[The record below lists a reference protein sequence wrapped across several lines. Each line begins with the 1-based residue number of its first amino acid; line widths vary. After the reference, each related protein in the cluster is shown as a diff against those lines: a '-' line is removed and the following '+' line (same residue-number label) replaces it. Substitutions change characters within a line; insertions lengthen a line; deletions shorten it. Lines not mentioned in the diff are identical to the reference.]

1 MARLERPAPALVP
14 LEPPAPAPSRAAHR
28 EGAPGQ
34 LVPLYE
40 LALADFA
47 RHLSLSA
54 RQRTAGAYLDILQRL
69 LGFGLDPLQAERGE
83 LERFLA
89 LGRRGG
95 WGGWEGPPSS
105 STQTAELAGL
115 RRFYRWARAEG
126 LRPDDPTEGIRP
138 PRREPYAR
146 ARGLSAEEVARLLA
160 AIPVESAAG
169 LRLRALVLA
178 YLLTGRRRSEVLNLR
193 WRDLDLEGGFYRY
206 SGKGGKERQRA
217 LPPPV
222 RLAILVY
229 AAAAGLERKPEQ
241 AVFPGR
247 CWRDQPV
254 DGKYIGEQLRQAAE
268 LAGIPLERPLHTL
281 RHSYARALR
290 RVEAPLEAVQAALDH
305 SNLATTSI
313 YLRQLEGQEDPWWP
327 KLAAELGL
335 DGGKVTSPPAEEQ
348 R

>member
-1 MARLERPAPALVP
+1 MLTWTPCSGWS
-14 LEPPAPAPSRAAHR
+14 PSRSNPYR
-28 EGAPGQ
+28 LSVVTWSVSCPGTGGGRWGDWQ
-34 LVPLYE
+34 GPL
-40 LALADFA
+40 
-47 RHLSLSA
+47 
-54 RQRTAGAYLDILQRL
+54 
-69 LGFGLDPLQAERGE
+69 
-83 LERFLA
+83 
-89 LGRRGG
+89 
-95 WGGWEGPPSS
+95 SS

-115 RRFYRWARAEG
+115 RRFFRWARAEG
-126 LRPDDPTEGIRP
+126 LRPDDPMGIRP
-138 PRREPYAR
+138 PRREPSAR

-160 AIPVESAAG
+160 MIPSDSAAG

-206 SGKGGKERQRA
+206 TGSGKERQRA

-229 AAAAGLERKPEQ
+229 AEAAGVERRPDE

-247 CWRDQPV
+247 WRDQPV

-335 DGGKVTSPPAEEQ
+335 EGGGEAAPPAEEGP
-348 R
+348 

>member
-1 MARLERPAPALVP
+1 VHFRSD
-14 LEPPAPAPSRAAHR
+14 PPHPPPPRAATPRPDPVARR
-28 EGAPGQ
+28 EGTPGQ
-34 LVPLYE
+34 LVPPYE

-54 RQRTAGAYLDILQRL
+54 RRRTAGAYLDTPQRL
-69 LGFGLDPLQAERGE
+69 LAFGADPLEADRSE
-83 LERFLA
+83 LERFLSRN
-89 LGRRGG
+89 RRGR
-95 WGGWEGPPSS
+95 WGDAEGPLATT
-105 STQTAELAGL
+105 TQTAELAGL
-115 RRFYRWARAEG
+115 RRFHRWARTEG
-126 LRPDDPTEGIRP
+126 LRSDDPTEGIRP

-146 ARGLSAEEVARLLA
+146 ARGLSAEEVARLLGV
-160 AIPVESAAG
+160 IPSDSVAG

-206 SGKGGKERQRA
+206 TGRGGKERQRA

-222 RLAILVY
+222 QQAILAY
-229 AAAAGLERKPEQ
+229 ARAAGLACKPEQ

-247 CWRDQPV
+247 WRHQPV
-254 DGKYIGEQLRQAAE
+254 DGKYIGTQLRQAAE

-281 RHSYARALR
+281 RHSSARALR

-313 YLRQLEGQEDPWWP
+313 YVRQLEGQEDPWWP

-335 DGGKVTSPPAEEQ
+335 QGGGEAVTPAEEQ

>member
-1 MARLERPAPALVP
+1 MAALERPDPALVA
-14 LEPPAPAPSRAAHR
+14 LEPPQPVPIPSARR
-28 EGAPGQ
+28 ERTPGQ
-34 LVPLYE
+34 LVPPYE

-54 RQRTAGAYLDILQRL
+54 RQRTAGAYLDTLQRL
-69 LGFGLDPLQAERGE
+69 IGFGLDPLEADRSD

-89 LGRRGG
+89 RNRRGR
-95 WGGWEGPPSS
+95 WGDTEGILST

-126 LRPDDPTEGIRP
+126 LRRDDPCEGIRP

-146 ARGLSAEEVARLLA
+146 ARGLSAEQVARLLA
-160 AIPVESAAG
+160 VIPGDSAAG
-169 LRLRALVLA
+169 LRLRALVMA

-206 SGKGGKERQRA
+206 TGKGGKERQRA

-222 RLAILVY
+222 QQAILAY
-229 AAAAGLERKPEQ
+229 AGTAGLARKPEE

-247 CWRDQPV
+247 WRDQPV
-254 DGKYIGEQLRQAAE
+254 DGKYIGAQLRQAAE
-268 LAGIPLERPLHTL
+268 LAGIDLERPLHTL

-313 YLRQLEGQEDPWWP
+313 YVRQLEGQEDPWWP

-335 DGGKVTSPPAEEQ
+335 QGGEELS
-348 R
+348 RLVRDT